1 MKTRPASYLL
11 VALQLAALA
20 ALVYP
25 WDDAT
30 WRAAGYAPIVPAIAL
45 KAWVLLHNRPGN
57 FNVLPEPLS
66 HARLVTTGPYA
77 HVRHPL
83 YSALMLLGL
92 GCAIGWATPWH
103 WLALASLIGVLHAKA
118 RREEA
123 FLASHFRDY
132 AAYAQRTPRFVPRT
146 MPPAAR

>member
-1 MKTRPASYLL
+1 MIGAPSSFLL
-11 VALQLAALA
+11 VALQLAALV

-30 WRAAGYAPIVPAIAL
+30 WHASGIVPMVPAVAL
-45 KAWVLLHNRPGN
+45 KVWMLLHNPPGN

-66 HARLVTTGPYA
+66 NARLVTTGPYA
-77 HVRHPL
+77 HLRHPL
-83 YSALMLLGL
+83 YSGLMLFGL

-103 WLALASLIGVLHAKA
+103 WLALAGLFVVLHAKA

-123 FLASHFRDY
+123 LLAARFPDY
-132 AAYAQRTPRFVPRT
+132 AAYAARTPRFVPHVMR
-146 MPPAAR
+146 ARAR